1 MSKRNSQEA
10 KRAARDRLRAERER
24 QAKKDKMRRQAL
36 VGVAVVGVLAVAGG
50 IFFAVT
56 KLTAPTGWDAAK
68 EQKLVKPANASGKNG
83 EYILL
88 GGGSAKKTVD
98 VYEDLRCP
106 ACAQFEQVAGKLIVK
121 GADENKYKLKVHL
134 GALIDSRFG
143 GDGSKNAISALGAAL
158 NVSKDAYRDY
168 HDKLYSP
175 QFHPEE
181 TQDKLADD
189 DYLLKVAGTVPA
201 LKSDAGFK
209 KAVKNGTYDKWALD
223 MVADFEKSKVGG
235 TPTIRIDGKD
245 VDQRQL
251 PGELQKLGV
260 KLPSGGNGDQTQ
272 KQ

>member
-36 VGVAVVGVLAVAGG
+36 VGVAVVGVLAIAGG

-56 KLTAPTGWDAAK
+56 KLTAPSGWEAAK

-83 EYILL
+83 DFILV

-98 VYEDLRCP
+98 IYEDLRCP
-106 ACAQFEQVAGKLIVK
+106 ACAQFEQGAGKILVK

-134 GALIDSRFG
+134 GDLIDGNLG

-158 NVSKDAYRDY
+158 NVDKDAFVEYK
-168 HDKLYSP
+168 DKLYSP

-181 TQDKLADD
+181 TQDKFADD
-189 DYLLKVAGTVPA
+189 DYLLKVADSVPA

-209 KAVKNGTYDKWALD
+209 KAVKDGTYDKWALG
-223 MVADFEKSKVGG
+223 MVADFKKGKVQA

-251 PGELQKLGV
+251 PAELQKLGV
-260 KLPSGGNGDQTQ
+260 KLTSGGSGDQTQ